1 MSATDT
7 LRRSALALG
16 ALALCAASPAPLI
29 AKTETRCG
37 WLVNPSP
44 ANWWLIDA
52 DGEWT
57 IGEQGGYQAPGL
69 GDAPWTGTREQVPTN
84 GNYGYECACMVV
96 TSAPDTMTITRVIS
110 IRSRPLKACE
120 DDPNLQSMGR

>member
-1 MSATDT
+1 MRPSLLITAILAATACGAAP
-7 LRRSALALG
+7 ALA
-16 ALALCAASPAPLI
+16 
-29 AKTETRCG
+29 ETRCG
-37 WLVNPSP
+37 WLVNPTP

-69 GDAPWTGTREQVPTN
+69 DEAPWTGAREQVPTN

-96 TSAPDTMTITRVIS
+96 TSEPDTMTIARVVS
-110 IRSRPLKACE
+110 VRSKPLKACE
-120 DDPNLQSMGR
+120 DDPELPDMQG